1 MAGIYIHIPFCRQKC
16 IYCNFFS
23 LATKKFRDEFQRAL
37 LKEIEFTR
45 DYLADEPVET
55 IYFGGGTPSLLP
67 VRHLEEIIQRIRGV
81 YPSPASPLKGR
92 GEGFEITIELN
103 PDDITP
109 EYLDGLAM
117 AGINRLSLGVQSFFD
132 EDLRYLG
139 RIHDAKQA
147 EKALTQ
153 IRDAGY
159 VNLSADLIY
168 GIPTGGNHHWQ
179 ENLRRVIDLKIPHLS
194 AYALTV
200 EERTP
205 LAWMIPTP
213 GPSPDCFSSLATGG
227 EGRIQ
232 DPGSR
237 IRKPVSD
244 DQAAEQF
251 EILMETMEQAGYIQ
265 YEISNFCLPGY
276 ESRHNSNYWKGVP
289 YLGLG
294 PSAHS
299 YDGASRRWNPSHLT
313 AYIHHMASGKSIF
326 DEEHLIPS
334 QQYNEYVMT
343 SLRTVWGCDQQEI
356 GRRFG
361 AEYQDYFC
369 RQAIRCLAS
378 GHLQETDGIY
388 TLTRQ
393 GKFLADRITAELF
406 YLE

>member
-1 MAGIYIHIPFCRQKC
+1 M
-16 IYCNFFS
+16 
-23 LATKKFRDEFQRAL
+23 
-37 LKEIEFTR
+37 
-45 DYLADEPVET
+45 
-55 IYFGGGTPSLLP
+55 LP

-81 YPSPASPLKGR
+81 YPSTAPSVRGKTPPPVSPLKGR
-92 GEGFEITIELN
+92 VEGFEITIELN

-132 EDLRYLG
+132 KDLRYLG
-139 RIHDAKQA
+139 RGHDAKQVEA
-147 EKALTQ
+147 AIMQ
-153 IRDAGY
+153 IRDTGSRAWADSRTGNSDLRKSELA
-159 VNLSADLIY
+159 NLSVDLIY
-168 GIPTGGNHHWQ
+168 GIPTLTSDHWK
-179 ENLRRVIDLKIPHLS
+179 ENLHRVIDPGIPHFS
-194 AYALTV
+194 AYALTL
-200 EERTP
+200 EPKTP
-205 LAWMIPTP
+205 LAWQIAREKRAGFPE
-213 GPSPDCFSSLATGG
+213 SFSDERS
-227 EGRIQ
+227 
-232 DPGSR
+232 
-237 IRKPVSD
+237 
-244 DQAAEQF
+244 AEQF
-251 EILMETMEQAGYIQ
+251 EILMDEMERAGYVQ

-299 YDGASRRWNPSHLT
+299 YNVSSRRWNPSHIT

-326 DEEHLIPS
+326 EEEYLTPS

-361 AEYQDYFC
+361 AEYQDHFC